1 MSHVSFSTLPGT
13 KRASYTP
20 GDDTR
25 VLTSDATDTSGR
37 RLPRGTKLRGASA
50 KRDGITTRVVWT
62 FSVVA
67 SVLVMLGGSA
77 HAETLVNGKVVKVTA
92 DKLVAERQL
101 VCTYGKSR
109 FETDA
114 HGRQVV
120 IMGKVC
126 TEVSR

>member
-13 KRASYTP
+13 KRASYAP

-37 RLPRGTKLRGASA
+37 RLPRGTKLRGGFVR
-50 KRDGITTRVVWT
+50 RDGITSRIVWI

-67 SVLVMLGGSA
+67 SVLLMLGGSA

-114 HGRQVV
+114 KGNLVV
-120 IMGKVC
+120 VNGKVC